1 MARKKK
7 KHRFKN
13 HHSSLV
19 DHKRVGRRVLPP
31 MRQLDGMESVP
42 WLRDAFPD
50 MLLICSII
58 ADDPRATVFACARV
72 LDTIADV
79 LPTPGAD
86 DPAALIITGS
96 LTSLEAVPEDKRG
109 AVLEALEKADL
120 YHVAVSEDFAHS
132 LAMYPDAPG
141 QWLLGPWRR
150 RGIAVDWE
158 KAQAHLKRVILA
170 CADGRTPA
178 STGAKHVF
186 FRAYARSGKLH
197 LGPAIDTAK
206 LLTRYPNGLS
216 EHELERVDAFVR
228 AGFLALIRVNDTRVT
243 GRLAWAQAFWRKNWS
258 IFPCSQPAAATPPSD
273 SDKHDNEALYTF
285 ADQMSAQRK
294 EIEDRFLRGAE
305 TTDPDLYSPDRY
317 EVLTGLVAR
326 SLRLLE
332 GAIRSPLLWTD
343 EYGTPLLRS
352 IIEAKIVLHWL
363 IKRQDQALFE
373 AFKDYGRGH
382 LKLLALHVRDYLATM
397 EESPPALVEYAEAL
411 GRQVNEDASEE
422 FQDIDL
428 STSFAG
434 VTIRDMAIEAG
445 LKRDYD
451 LVYSPASSSTHGEWT
466 ALDRYALERC
476 TNPTHMWHRV
486 PRRPK
491 PLMVGEG
498 MIEFLL
504 TQVEEIID
512 YYLHHIARRARS
524 ASLTTPSYIT
534 GSDGWKSFKHRGAD
548 TKRRPALG

>member
-1 MARKKK
+1 MAKKKK
-7 KHRFKN
+7 KHRFKSY
-13 HHSSLV
+13 HSSLS
-19 DHKRVGRRVLPP
+19 DHKRVGRRVVPP
-31 MRQLDGMESVP
+31 MRQLGSMKSVP
-42 WLRDAFPD
+42 WLRDVFPD
-50 MLLICSII
+50 MLWVCSII
-58 ADDPRATVFACARV
+58 ADDPRATVFACAKV
-72 LDTIADV
+72 LDTIAAA
-79 LPTPGAD
+79 LPAPVAD
-86 DPAALIITGS
+86 DPGSLIITGS
-96 LTSLEAVPEDKRG
+96 LTSLEAVPEDKRET
-109 AVLEALEKADL
+109 VLDALEKADL
-120 YHVAVSEDFAHS
+120 YEVAVPEDFAHS

-141 QWLLGPWRR
+141 QWLLAPWKRR
-150 RGIAVDWE
+150 AAAVDWE

-178 STGAKHVF
+178 STAAKHVF

-197 LGPAIDTAK
+197 LGPAIETAK

-216 EHELERVDAFVR
+216 EDELKRVDAFVR
-228 AGFLALIRVNDTRVT
+228 AGFLALIGVNDAHVAR
-243 GRLAWAQAFWRKNWS
+243 RLAWAQAFWRKNWS
-258 IFPCSQPAAATPPSD
+258 IFPCSQPAATTAPSEKE
-273 SDKHDNEALYTF
+273 KHDNEGLYAF
-285 ADQMSAQRK
+285 ADRMSARKK
-294 EIEDRFLRGAE
+294 EIESRFLRGAE

-332 GAIRSPLLWTD
+332 GVIRSPLLWTD

-352 IIEAKIVLHWL
+352 IIETKIVLHWL
-363 IKRQDQALFE
+363 VARGDQALFE

-382 LKLLALHVRDYLATM
+382 LKLLALHVRDYLSAM
-397 EESPPALVEYAEAL
+397 EEPPAALVEYAEAL
-411 GRQVNEDASEE
+411 ERQANEEASEE

-434 VTIRDMAIEAG
+434 VTIRDMAIEVG

-491 PLMVGEG
+491 PLLVGEG

-504 TQVEEIID
+504 TQVEEIVD
-512 YYLHHIARRARS
+512 HYLKTLDPQKA
-524 ASLTTPSYIT
+524 
-534 GSDGWKSFKHRGAD
+534 GSQ
-548 TKRRPALG
+548 P

>member
-1 MARKKK
+1 MAKKKK
-7 KHRFKN
+7 KHRFKS
-13 HHSSLV
+13 HHSSLT

-31 MRQLDGMESVP
+31 MRQIEGMKSVP
-42 WLRDAFPD
+42 WLRDVFPD
-50 MLLICSII
+50 MLWICSVLD
-58 ADDPRATVFACARV
+58 DDPRARVFACAKV
-72 LDTIADV
+72 LDTITDA
-79 LPTPGAD
+79 LPKPAAD
-86 DPAALIITGS
+86 DTAPLTITGA
-96 LTSLEAVPEDKRG
+96 LTSFEAVPEDKRET
-109 AVLEALEKADL
+109 VLDALEEADL
-120 YHVAVSEDFAHS
+120 YEVAVPEDFAHC

-141 QWLLGPWRR
+141 QWLLAPRKR

-178 STGAKHVF
+178 STAAKLVYLRAYVRAGRFHVF
-186 FRAYARSGKLH
+186 QGME
-197 LGPAIDTAK
+197 GPE
-206 LLTRYPNGLS
+206 LLARYPHGLS
-216 EHELERVDAFVR
+216 EDEIQRAEAFVR
-228 AGFLALIRVNDTRVT
+228 ATFLGLLGLGDDAVAAR
-243 GRLAWAQAFWRKNWS
+243 RLAWAQAFWRKNWS
-258 IFPCSQPAAATPPSD
+258 IFPCSQPASTTAPSAGA
-273 SDKHDNEALYTF
+273 KRDNDGLYAF
-285 ADQMSAQRK
+285 ADQMSARKK
-294 EIEDRFLRGAE
+294 EIESRFLRGAE

-326 SLRLLE
+326 ALRLLE

-352 IIEAKIVLHWL
+352 IIETKIVLHWL
-363 IKRQDQALFE
+363 ITRQDQALFQ

-382 LKLLALHVRDYLATM
+382 LKLLALHVRDYLSTM
-397 EESPPALVEYAEAL
+397 DEPPAALVEYAEVL
-411 GRQVNEDASEE
+411 GQQANEEASEE

-434 VTIRDMAIEAG
+434 VTIRDMAIEVR

-476 TNPTHMWHRV
+476 ANPTHMWHRV

-498 MIEFLL
+498 IIEFLL
-504 TQVEEIID
+504 TQVEEIVD
-512 YYLHHIARRARS
+512 HYLEKLPPKAARQ
-524 ASLTTPSYIT
+524 P
-534 GSDGWKSFKHRGAD
+534 
-548 TKRRPALG
+548 